1 MEQLMKVA
9 GWLVPK
15 AEHKGL
21 DLAPK
26 VAPSKVDYKPG
37 SDHQRSSDDFM
48 RELEKTVEETQE
60 AQERVL
66 SKIRA
71 FDAKTGGTQKR

>member
-15 AEHKGL
+15 AEHNGF

-26 VAPSKVDYKPG
+26 VAPSKVYKPG

-48 RELEKTVEETQE
+48 RELEKTVEET
-60 AQERVL
+60 L